1 MSERPATLDVEQAEA
16 ALVRHYPRLVRLA
29 YGMLDGAPRRAVT
42 AHEVARSALPR
53 RCTSTARLPLTGA
66 RGEDPVYVWLRL
78 RVVRAALERPWWPR
92 RPPPT
97 EAPARAAH
105 ALRHLEGLTDPAIR
119 QLLGAAHVRD
129 PDAALAHAET
139 VAHAEAP
146 ACAASVARAGTG
158 DDGEQVTRTE
168 AEARAGSVARTGA
181 AAEAGAD
188 AGTDAAA
195 EAGTDAVGDRAAA
208 EARFVPAPGP
218 APEEGPAPAAGRTSG
233 AEHAPEAGPAAGP
246 GPASG
251 AGQTVGTGPAAGP
264 GPAAGAGHA
273 PGSGQV
279 PGPGAACAL
288 CAVGGADPLVV
299 VRRRRRARVV
309 AAAVGAALACCG
321 LLGVPGDTWGP
332 DAATRAPLVRG
343 TDAQRALDPGALVRV
358 GADTW
363 RLASRVDLG
372 TWPARG
378 ALTGDASLLRR
389 ALVAWARPRT
399 DVRVSATPGTA
410 TGPPPGPP
418 HLLYAGRLDGTAVVV
433 LYDGLRVARY
443 TEPWDARDG
452 SRAARDGVSV
462 ELARTA
468 GAGAGAAASGA
479 LAVSRTEG
487 EVRYLTAPWVAGV
500 ARVDL
505 LDPGDREGRVL
516 SRDEAGVTARVPLP
530 VTQPGHCESWPGLAL
545 AGSRGVAEDVQL
557 YTDLGEPLPARLTDG
572 KRRDPATGA
581 AARRRLAHTVC
592 RLPAVL
598 DRGVETVNTWEFARQ
613 RLPDGA
619 GEAAWVCTRAE
630 TWRGTGARVLTGF
643 QPPAAAPGHRGAVT
657 WRARDTRAC
666 GPRSHEVL
674 AGALWRSER
683 GDWYVL
689 AAADA
694 GVTRLRARGRGL
706 AEGPVAAVGHTLAA
720 RVGGRDASVR
730 LAGERAD
737 GSTEHARTR
746 LG

>member
-1 MSERPATLDVEQAEA
+1 MV
-16 ALVRHYPRLVRLA
+16 
-29 YGMLDGAPRRAVT
+29 RAV
-42 AHEVARSALPR
+42 
-53 RCTSTARLPLTGA
+53 
-66 RGEDPVYVWLRL
+66 
-78 RVVRAALERPWWPR
+78 LERPWWPR
-92 RPPPT
+92 GLPRE

-119 QLLGAAHVRD
+119 QLLDAARVRD
-129 PDAALAHAET
+129 PEAALAHAET
-139 VAHAEAP
+139 GAVAG
-146 ACAASVARAGTG
+146 AGTATRSG
-158 DDGEQVTRTE
+158 SGALAPPNRSGTTTRPDDPAPVPPASER
-168 AEARAGSVARTGA
+168 
-181 AAEAGAD
+181 
-188 AGTDAAA
+188 DAAA
-195 EAGTDAVGDRAAA
+195 VG
-208 EARFVPAPGP
+208 FVPAPGP
-218 APEEGPAPAAGRTSG
+218 APEAGRTSEDG
-233 AEHAPEAGPAAGP
+233 QEPGRVQAPGP
-246 GPASG
+246 GPAR
-251 AGQTVGTGPAAGP
+251 GTG
-264 GPAAGAGHA
+264 
-273 PGSGQV
+273 SG
-279 PGPGAACAL
+279 CAL
-288 CAVGGADPLVV
+288 CAVGAPEPVVV
-299 VRRRRRARVV
+299 VRRRRRARAA

-378 ALTGDASLLRR
+378 ALTGDESLLRR
-389 ALVAWARPRT
+389 ALVTWARPRA

-443 TEPWDARDG
+443 TEPWGRDG
-452 SRAARDGVSV
+452 SRAARGGVSL

-487 EVRYLTAPWVAGV
+487 EVRYLTAPWVADA

-505 LDPGDREGRVL
+505 LDPADREGRVL

-545 AGSRGVAEDVQL
+545 AGSGGVAEDVEL

-581 AARRRLAHTVC
+581 AARRRLAHMVC

-598 DRGVETVNTWEFARQ
+598 DGGVETVNTWEFARQ

-619 GEAAWVCTRAE
+619 GDAAWVCTRAE
-630 TWRGTGARVLTGF
+630 TWRGTGARVLTGL
-643 QPPAAAPGHRGAVT
+643 QPPATAPGRRGALSS
-657 WRARDTRAC
+657 RARDTQAC

-674 AGALWRSER
+674 AGVLWRSRR
-683 GDWYVL
+683 GEWYVL

-694 GVTRLRARGRGL
+694 GVTRLRARGHGL

-730 LAGERAD
+730 LSGERAD
-737 GSTEHARTR
+737 GSTEHTRTR